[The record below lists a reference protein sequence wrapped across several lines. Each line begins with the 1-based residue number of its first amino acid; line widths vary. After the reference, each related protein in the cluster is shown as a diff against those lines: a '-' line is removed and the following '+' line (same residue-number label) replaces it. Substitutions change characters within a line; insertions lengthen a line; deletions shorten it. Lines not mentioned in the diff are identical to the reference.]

1 MLEIMAKNIETIYK
15 EIGNRLLKARRK
27 QGLTQEALAAE
38 SGIASAHIGFI
49 EQGHRRPTL
58 STLHKLCSPLD
69 LTLET
74 LFKGL

>member
-1 MLEIMAKNIETIYK
+1 MAKSIETIYK
-15 EIGNRLLKARRK
+15 EVGNRLLKARRK

-58 STLHKLCSPLD
+58 STLHKLCSPLG
-69 LTLET
+69 LTLES

>member
-1 MLEIMAKNIETIYK
+1 MAKNIDAIYK
-15 EIGNRLLKARRK
+15 EIGSRLLKARRK

-58 STLHKLCSPLD
+58 ATLHKLCLPLG
-69 LTLET
+69 LSLEV